1 MKLRTTT
8 RATTR
13 TRAIANEAQTSEELN
28 FWGKMRQAYRIFF
41 PPSAEENAR
50 NEAKK
55 RLRMILVADRCTMS
69 ESSMDEMKAKIM
81 TVVGE
86 FVDVDDSQEVDV
98 SMNTDEELGTMYAVS
113 IPVKR
118 VKAEYERD
126 VALRRAPPDGS
137 AGLVEAAG
145 DLGRE
150 RVVVSKTGRDVEEAD
165 AAAAG
170 GRGRGRRRHED
181 LARRAGLVDEEQA
194 L

>member
-1 MKLRTTT
+1 MSMMPIASTSARATRTRARAPRTTQTRAPRMKMRQTT

-13 TRAIANEAQTSEELN
+13 TRAIANEARTSEELN

-118 VKAEYERD
+118 VKAEYDAEND
-126 VALRRAPPDGS
+126 AYM
-137 AGLVEAAG
+137 
-145 DLGRE
+145 LGAQLCTTTR
-150 RVVVSKTGRDVEEAD
+150 TCGTTND
-165 AAAAG
+165 
-170 GRGRGRRRHED
+170 
-181 LARRAGLVDEEQA
+181 
-194 L
+194 